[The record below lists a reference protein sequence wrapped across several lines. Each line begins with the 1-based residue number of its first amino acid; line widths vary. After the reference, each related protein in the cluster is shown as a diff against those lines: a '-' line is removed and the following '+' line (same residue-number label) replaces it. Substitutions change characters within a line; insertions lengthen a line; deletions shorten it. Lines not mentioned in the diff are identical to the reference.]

1 MIVETFVVSLV
12 YLTVNMLRI
21 DFRKYVKKET
31 KYIKEKIS

>member
-21 DFRKYVKKET
+21 DFRKYVKKEPSIL
-31 KYIKEKIS
+31 KKK